1 MSQYIQ
7 KAEQIDTQFSTLQ
20 NMQSITCVEEI
31 VENYNN
37 YEKKS
42 TEMYSRLNIIENE
55 IDDIELQ
62 IKQKSRQIIDIMAR
76 INVSKEQNDE
86 EINLKEQDHRAIL
99 KVQEK
104 LKDNITDSENHIEKL
119 RDSAKDIYA

>member
-1 MSQYIQ
+1 
-7 KAEQIDTQFSTLQ
+7 
-20 NMQSITCVEEI
+20 MQSITCVEEI

-62 IKQKSRQIIDIMAR
+62 IKQKSRQILDIMAR
-76 INVSKEQNDE
+76 INVSKE
-86 EINLKEQDHRAIL
+86 
-99 KVQEK
+99 
-104 LKDNITDSENHIEKL
+104 
-119 RDSAKDIYA
+119 

>member
-1 MSQYIQ
+1 
-7 KAEQIDTQFSTLQ
+7 
-20 NMQSITCVEEI
+20 MQSITCVEEI

-76 INVSKEQNDE
+76 INVSKE
-86 EINLKEQDHRAIL
+86 
-99 KVQEK
+99 
-104 LKDNITDSENHIEKL
+104 
-119 RDSAKDIYA
+119 